1 MAKTY
6 RVGTVTRAINAV
18 FRTLT
23 RLGLGARYRYIL
35 GVRGR
40 KTGQLRETPVDVMK
54 IDRRRFLVAGYG
66 VSSWVY
72 NVRAAGEVRI
82 KRGRRCDWGLRAR
95 ELPPEESVP
104 VLRKYYEEIRVTRPY
119 FDVTLDSSDEEFARE
134 ADNHPVF
141 ELLPAR

>member
-1 MAKTY
+1 
-6 RVGTVTRAINAV
+6 
-18 FRTLT
+18 
-23 RLGLGARYRYIL
+23 
-35 GVRGR
+35 
-40 KTGQLRETPVDVMK
+40 
-54 IDRRRFLVAGYG
+54 
-66 VSSWVY
+66 
-72 NVRAAGEVRI
+72 VRI
-82 KRGRRCDWGLRAR
+82 NRGRRCDRGLRAR